1 MKGKNRFR
9 LVLIDFKMMNEK
21 RTQILYFQTVQYIFA
36 KEISDDVV
44 TVTLR
49 HMLTQ
54 DVTDKEI
61 SWLAI

>member
-44 TVTLR
+44 TLTLR
-49 HMLTQ
+49 HMLTHN
-54 DVTDKEI
+54 VTDKEI
-61 SWLAI
+61 S